1 MARTLAGPNTI
12 EVESNEGYEGFFH
25 ETLILNKPSDAG
37 LTINGEEPGVVI
49 DGNAA
54 PALEANLKGS
64 ITLSNLRLETTATG
78 STLKSAVYILEA
90 AVTLN
95 NVEVENDQ
103 NGGLDGIDVE
113 RISGSLTMNG
123 GKVEMENPAG
133 GDAIYAYQAPV
144 ALNGVTILNGGGA
157 EDAAGGVASRKG
169 LALPDQHA
177 HSRWKA
183 NRPSFPWSR
192 QPTAPLN

>member
-1 MARTLAGPNTI
+1 M
-12 EVESNEGYEGFFH
+12 
-25 ETLILNKPSDAG
+25 
-37 LTINGEEPGVVI
+37 
-49 DGNAA
+49 
-54 PALEANLKGS
+54 
-64 ITLSNLRLETTATG
+64 
-78 STLKSAVYILEA
+78 YILEA

-103 NGGLDGIDVE
+103 NGGLDGIDGSRV
-113 RISGSLTMNG
+113 RSLTMNG

-157 EDAAGGVASRKG
+157 EDAGRRCERKG

-177 HSRWKA
+177 HLGGKRTAPVSRGHG
-183 NRPSFPWSR
+183 SR
-192 QPTAPLN
+192 QLR

>member
-1 MARTLAGPNTI
+1 MDDDSGGRDPGRSPRAPASAQTLYVNQRGGSKTCAGKGILACSTITEAIAVARTLAGPNTI

-103 NGGLDGIDVE
+103 NGGLDGIDVK
-113 RISGSLTMNG
+113 RIQG
-123 GKVEMENPAG
+123 
-133 GDAIYAYQAPV
+133 
-144 ALNGVTILNGGGA
+144 
-157 EDAAGGVASRKG
+157 R
-169 LALPDQHA
+169 
-177 HSRWKA
+177 
-183 NRPSFPWSR
+183 
-192 QPTAPLN
+192 